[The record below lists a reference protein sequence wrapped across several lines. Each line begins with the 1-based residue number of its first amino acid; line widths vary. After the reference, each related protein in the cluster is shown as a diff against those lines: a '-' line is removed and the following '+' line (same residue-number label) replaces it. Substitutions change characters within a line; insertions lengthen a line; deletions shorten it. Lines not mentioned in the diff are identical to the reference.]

1 MSKRLILIGGG
12 HAHLRVL
19 KHLIKHKPAELEV
32 LLVSP
37 SPWQYYSG
45 MLPGLLAGDYALQDC
60 RVDLASLARRSGVIL
75 VKAALTHWDAD
86 QRWLGLSDGQ
96 QLHYDL
102 LSVNT
107 GSESQLS
114 GLQAAGET
122 LLPVKPLDRFYQCS
136 QQLFATYAPTVD
148 PVKVAVI
155 GGGAAGAEIA
165 MAVQQAMLA
174 RGLHARLLLITGQQG
189 LLAGHSG
196 AVQQRLMQL
205 LQQKGIEVIPE
216 RASAI
221 DPGLLQVGTQEQSV
235 SLLIATTGAKA
246 PQWLNAA
253 GVYQA
258 EDGFI
263 AVNACQQSVS
273 HPEVFAAGDVASRLD
288 KPLTKSGVHAVKAGG
303 VLRYNL
309 LAAASGRSLKPYHP
323 RPVSLYLLNTADGK
337 ALLSWGP
344 LTAHGA
350 WVLKWK
356 HWLDSTFVRT
366 FND

>member
-1 MSKRLILIGGG
+1 MPKRLILLGGG

-45 MLPGLLAGDYALQDC
+45 MLPGLLAGDYRLQDC
-60 RVDLASLARRSGVIL
+60 RVDLASMARRAGVELIT
-75 VKAALTHWDAD
+75 AALEYWVAD
-86 QRWLGLSDGQ
+86 QRLLGLSDGQ
-96 QLHYDL
+96 TLHYDL

-107 GSESQLS
+107 GSETQL
-114 GLQAAGET
+114 GDLQTLGDV
-122 LLPVKPLDRFYQCS
+122 LLPIKPLDHFYQRS
-136 QQLFATYAPTVD
+136 QQLFAAFVPGDLVSA
-148 PVKVAVI
+148 AVV

-165 MAVQQAMLA
+165 MAVQQALLT
-174 RGLHARLLLITGQQG
+174 RGLRPAIQLITGESG
-189 LLAGHSG
+189 VLAGHAS
-196 AVQQRLMQL
+196 AVQRRLMQL
-205 LQQKGIEVIPE
+205 LQHKGIAVIAS

-221 DPGLLQVGTQEQSV
+221 EPGKLQVGDKQLSV
-235 SLLIATTGAKA
+235 DLLIATTGARA
-246 PQWLNAA
+246 PDWLAAA
-253 GVYQA
+253 GVSLA
-258 EDGFI
+258 GDGFI

-273 HPEVFAAGDVASRLD
+273 HPEVFAVGDVASRLD
-288 KPLTKSGVHAVKAGG
+288 KPVEKSGVHAVKAGG
-303 VLRYNL
+303 VLRHNL
-309 LAAASGRSLKPYHP
+309 VAAASGRSLKLYKP

-350 WVLKWK
+350 WVLQWK
-356 HWLDSTFVRT
+356 HWLDTTFIKA